1 MPLGCDPGEVTG
13 EQRHVLAP
21 FGQRWGR
28 DLHRRDPPGEG
39 GCDRGGIIGDGDIA
53 IVRAQS
59 VEQPGLA
66 DLVEPVGMAEQPAR
80 PPLGSIEPLPSQRI
94 AYVDPLHRSPGGA
107 GGGMDRGG
115 DQAAPGPRRSGHDDA
130 RHRRPDAAD
139 QVAHPADGG
148 TVAQQACGFDGVPG
162 RCQMVARYRT
172 TMGGDLDL
180 GDQLGIAP
188 RLHHEV
194 ARARLHRGDGQPDA
208 AMRGDDDDARARI
221 VGEQPVEHCQPFR
234 PVGSPD
240 GIVEVEQDRV
250 VALGRQT
257 RKALFRPLRHVQPVP
272 RQIDRDGQRFGDA
285 RIVVD
290 DQDRKRA

>member
-1 MPLGCDPGEVTG
+1 
-13 EQRHVLAP
+13 
-21 FGQRWGR
+21 
-28 DLHRRDPPGEG
+28 
-39 GCDRGGIIGDGDIA
+39 
-53 IVRAQS
+53 
-59 VEQPGLA
+59 
-66 DLVEPVGMAEQPAR
+66 
-80 PPLGSIEPLPSQRI
+80 
-94 AYVDPLHRSPGGA
+94 
-107 GGGMDRGG
+107 
-115 DQAAPGPRRSGHDDA
+115 
-130 RHRRPDAAD
+130 
-139 QVAHPADGG
+139 
-148 TVAQQACGFDGVPG
+148 
-162 RCQMVARYRT
+162 
-172 TMGGDLDL
+172 MGGDLDL

-234 PVGSPD
+234 SVGSPG
-240 GIVEVEQDRV
+240 GIVEVEQNRV